1 MSVVPNT
8 RAQEQQEWMK
18 AEFLLLPEEEG
29 IQEIRKS
36 INSME
41 SINSMSS
48 CLKGKFV
55 SESMKMQLTYW
66 M

>member
-36 INSME
+36 INSM
-41 SINSMSS
+41 SS
-48 CLKGKFV
+48 CLKGRFV